1 MYHYIKMVIQFMNSQ
16 FKIPSNQGI
25 SIASAAIKISL
36 SVRIELFMAAVR
48 LMAQFS
54 FVPTSYLIIV
64 VLMLVL
70 SLMYL
75 IFQYARY
82 RTL

>member
-1 MYHYIKMVIQFMNSQ
+1 MAIQFMNLQ
-16 FKIPSNQGI
+16 FKIPSNQGAN
-25 SIASAAIKISL
+25 IALAAIRISL